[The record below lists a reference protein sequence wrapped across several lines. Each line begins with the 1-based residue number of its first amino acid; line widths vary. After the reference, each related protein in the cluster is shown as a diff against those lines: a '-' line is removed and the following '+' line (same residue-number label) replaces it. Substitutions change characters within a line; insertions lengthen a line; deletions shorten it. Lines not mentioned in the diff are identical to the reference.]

1 MSCVAALLGAV
12 LLDRETWCHHSHLG
26 CSKDH
31 GRVPASQTRS
41 ARFYEF
47 IPSISLPI
55 RSSDNKRLQSD
66 RSQTGTSYT
75 QTYIQLNFVAFWA
88 ELGSGFAG
96 AVRGRD
102 GPAPTIPAR
111 IGAPLNGSSP
121 VPSCPVRDGV
131 SERFTSVCVQD
142 VSRSGNWWEMAK
154 SFFHVFLPFVEYS
167 AHGGQ
172 VRGQASC
179 VGRSQRVRCTHGFFW
194 FFWFF
199 FGYPDV
205 VAHIMYGCSVIPGFD
220 EHELR
225 LPS

>member
-1 MSCVAALLGAV
+1 MKPGVIIPTLGV
-12 LLDRETWCHHSHLG
+12 QKTTDESRQVRPGPPGFTS
-26 CSKDH
+26 SY
-31 GRVPASQTRS
+31 PA
-41 ARFYEF
+41 F
-47 IPSISLPI
+47 SLPI

-111 IGAPLNGSSP
+111 IGAPLNGS
-121 VPSCPVRDGV
+121 CV
-131 SERFTSVCVQD
+131 SKRFTSVCVQD

-154 SFFHVFLPFVEYS
+154 SFFHVFLPFVECS

-179 VGRSQRVRCTHGFFW
+179 VGRSQRVRCTHT
-194 FFWFF
+194 FF
-199 FGYPDV
+199 FYFFL
-205 VAHIMYGCSVIPGFD
+205 AIQTSSHI
-220 EHELR
+220 
-225 LPS
+225 